1 MALNAKTDP
10 NYVPKRINGKFA
22 PGWSGNPG
30 GSLEATR
37 RSFNKDFLLALA
49 ADFKKHGA
57 AAIEKVREQQ
67 PAAYMKICALLVPRE
82 MKLEHSG
89 GLKAMTDEQ
98 IEDAIAAIK
107 AWMAAQKAGEGAKV
121 IEGEAEVVPSLPAPA
136 RPTKASSS
144 GRSDSTPPK
153 VLEPVGRHF
162 GVPDGVL
169 DVLVPEVVLQGP
181 RVVSIVREL
190 ESTGMAKHVWVDRE
204 WHVGGFPDA
213 LDEAVETDGAHWPA
227 ALGNEYVGVLRV
239 LAS

>member
-49 ADFKKHGA
+49 ADFKKHGV
-57 AAIEKVREQQ
+57 AAIEKVRKTQ

-89 GLKAMTDEQ
+89 GVKAMTDEQ

-136 RPTKASSS
+136 RPKKAS
-144 GRSDSTPPK
+144 
-153 VLEPVGRHF
+153 
-162 GVPDGVL
+162 
-169 DVLVPEVVLQGP
+169 
-181 RVVSIVREL
+181 
-190 ESTGMAKHVWVDRE
+190 
-204 WHVGGFPDA
+204 
-213 LDEAVETDGAHWPA
+213 
-227 ALGNEYVGVLRV
+227 
-239 LAS
+239 

>member
-1 MALNAKTDP
+1 MPTSRITPQSVILHALSKQRRAMALNAKTDP

-89 GLKAMTDEQ
+89 GVKAMTDEQ

-136 RPTKASSS
+136 RPTKAS
-144 GRSDSTPPK
+144 
-153 VLEPVGRHF
+153 
-162 GVPDGVL
+162 
-169 DVLVPEVVLQGP
+169 
-181 RVVSIVREL
+181 
-190 ESTGMAKHVWVDRE
+190 
-204 WHVGGFPDA
+204 
-213 LDEAVETDGAHWPA
+213 
-227 ALGNEYVGVLRV
+227 
-239 LAS
+239 

>member
-57 AAIEKVREQQ
+57 AAIEKVRKTQ

-82 MKLEHSG
+82 MKAEHAG
-89 GLKAMTDEQ
+89 GVKAMSDER
-98 IEDAIAAIK
+98 IVEAIAAIEGFL
-107 AWMAAQKAGEGAKV
+107 ARRSGETAKV

-136 RPTKASSS
+136 RPTKAS
-144 GRSDSTPPK
+144 
-153 VLEPVGRHF
+153 
-162 GVPDGVL
+162 
-169 DVLVPEVVLQGP
+169 
-181 RVVSIVREL
+181 
-190 ESTGMAKHVWVDRE
+190 
-204 WHVGGFPDA
+204 
-213 LDEAVETDGAHWPA
+213 
-227 ALGNEYVGVLRV
+227 
-239 LAS
+239 

>member
-57 AAIEKVREQQ
+57 AAIEKVRKTQ

-89 GLKAMTDEQ
+89 GVKAMTDEQ

-107 AWMAAQKAGEGAKV
+107 AWMAARAGDNAKV
-121 IEGEAEVVPSLPAPA
+121 IEGEAEVVPSLPVPA
-136 RPTKASSS
+136 RRTK
-144 GRSDSTPPK
+144 GR
-153 VLEPVGRHF
+153 L
-162 GVPDGVL
+162 
-169 DVLVPEVVLQGP
+169 
-181 RVVSIVREL
+181 
-190 ESTGMAKHVWVDRE
+190 
-204 WHVGGFPDA
+204 
-213 LDEAVETDGAHWPA
+213 
-227 ALGNEYVGVLRV
+227 
-239 LAS
+239 